1 MGVCEGSG
9 LGVRSQCLSHTGSA
23 PAHGACSLPAHTARV
38 STFFVL
44 SKFHIWVLHRG
55 KMKVKGLFKL
65 NSYKP
70 QTCPPLLVGAKFR
83 VGLDTRASVHSSWQ
97 RLASGGWAR
106 VPLCQQP
113 PVTPSLGTRWRTPGQ
128 WERDASQSRAI
139 CLSPRSFRRSLGHK
153 EWVPG
158 L

>member
-1 MGVCEGSG
+1 M
-9 LGVRSQCLSHTGSA
+9 
-23 PAHGACSLPAHTARV
+23 

-83 VGLDTRASVHSSWQ
+83 VGLD
-97 RLASGGWAR
+97 R
-106 VPLCQQP
+106 VPSFNSLSTAHP
-113 PVTPSLGTRWRTPGQ
+113 TPV
-128 WERDASQSRAI
+128 DA
-139 CLSPRSFRRSLGHK
+139 
-153 EWVPG
+153 
-158 L
+158 